1 MSVKEVIPLVFVD
14 IEEVGN
20 IADWAVDVLGCTE
33 SWRAPGDDGRF
44 EHVELRWGE
53 CKVSINRRDERSAQ
67 IGPASIGL
75 RIDDRA
81 AVEAVYAKVMAV
93 GAEVSQPLAE
103 STIAYG
109 FTVADP
115 AGNDWWVHAEN
126 GFLDKLRGD

>member
-14 IEEVGN
+14 IDEVGN
-20 IADWAVDVLGCTE
+20 IADWAVNVLGCKE

-53 CKVSINRRDERSAQ
+53 CKVSINRIDDRSKE

-75 RIDDRA
+75 RIDDKA
-81 AVEAVYAKVMAV
+81 EVEAIYASAQAA
-93 GAEVSQPLAE
+93 GANIKQPLAE
-103 STIAYG
+103 SRISYS

-126 GFLDKLRGD
+126 GFLDELRAG